1 MRKGIE
7 IPNWYKKNRIVSLR
21 KENGYNQTDVAA
33 KIGCVLK
40 TYQNYEQG
48 RNYPTLEY
56 ATKLSE
62 LYNVSIDYLLGRS
75 EYTSVEN
82 EEIGKIIG
90 LNNASIATLKFINMN
105 NGVTQSGH
113 NERNTLNILLSNSE
127 CTIHF
132 LGALQDFLNIRYKI
146 PVYHSGKHVI
156 VDNYI
161 DESLDAPMDKVSV
174 PECIVPNSE
183 FDVIKN
189 GNTEV
194 YFLTLA
200 KDKDK
205 PYENYQIPLTTNFFE
220 SIALKTIERSII
232 DLKNSLNENE

>member
-56 ATKLSE
+56 ATKLSD

-105 NGVTQSGH
+105 NGITQ
-113 NERNTLNILLSNSE
+113 
-127 CTIHF
+127 
-132 LGALQDFLNIRYKI
+132 
-146 PVYHSGKHVI
+146 V
-156 VDNYI
+156 
-161 DESLDAPMDKVSV
+161 
-174 PECIVPNSE
+174 
-183 FDVIKN
+183 
-189 GNTEV
+189 
-194 YFLTLA
+194 
-200 KDKDK
+200 
-205 PYENYQIPLTTNFFE
+205 
-220 SIALKTIERSII
+220 
-232 DLKNSLNENE
+232 